1 MNFSEFYYKINE
13 GLLKSCSMC
22 DEYHGD
28 NGFRNSNWLTI
39 IDVNLSAD
47 KNEICGYKKCP
58 VYEALKC
65 NHDLYERLKR
75 KSRGRVK

>member
-1 MNFSEFYYKINE
+1 M
-13 GLLKSCSMC
+13 
-22 DEYHGD
+22 
-28 NGFRNSNWLTI
+28 
-39 IDVNLSAD
+39 DVNLSAD

-58 VYEALKC
+58 VYDALRC